1 MPILN
6 RIADRSDEVA
16 AWRRHLHAHPELQF
30 DTHLTAA
37 FVAERLRSFGVDAV
51 VTGVGRTGVVGV
63 IRGGKGDGRTIGL
76 RADMDALPIHE
87 ASGRP
92 WASTVEGKM
101 HACGHDG
108 HTAMLLGAA
117 QHLAET
123 RAFAGTAVVIFQ
135 PAEEGGGGA
144 KAMIDDGLMERFG
157 IDEVYGMHNMPGMPV
172 GSFALRSGGFLA
184 SADTL
189 EIEIEGVGGHAAFPH
204 DCTDTVLAGAAV
216 VQAVQQ
222 IVARNVDPLKS
233 AVISVTCFNAGFT
246 DNVIPQ
252 TAKLVGTVRA
262 LDPGV
267 RDLLERRLNEVVPAA
282 AAAYGATARVTYRR
296 EYPVT
301 VNHPRQTAFAAEVA
315 REVAGPAR
323 VDADRPPEM
332 GAEDF
337 SFMLEKRPGAMIFV
351 GNGDS
356 AQLHHPA
363 YDFADEAIPAGASY
377 WVRLVETAL
386 PAA

>member
-1 MPILN
+1 
-6 RIADRSDEVA
+6 
-16 AWRRHLHAHPELQF
+16 
-30 DTHLTAA
+30 
-37 FVAERLRSFGVDAV
+37 
-51 VTGVGRTGVVGV
+51 
-63 IRGGKGDGRTIGL
+63 
-76 RADMDALPIHE
+76 
-87 ASGRP
+87 
-92 WASTVEGKM
+92 
-101 HACGHDG
+101 
-108 HTAMLLGAA
+108 MLLGAA

-123 RAFAGTAVVIFQ
+123 RNFAGTAVVIFQ

-144 KAMIDDGLMERFG
+144 RAMIEDGLMERFG
-157 IDEVYGMHNMPGMPV
+157 IDAVYGMHNMPGLPV
-172 GSFALRSGGFLA
+172 GSFAIRAGGFLA

-189 EIEIEGVGGHAAFPH
+189 EVEIEGVGGHAAFPH

-233 AVISVTCFNAGFT
+233 AVISITCFNAGFT

-252 TAKLVGTVRA
+252 TARLLGTVRA

-267 RDLLERRLNEVVPAA
+267 RDLLEKRLNEVVPAA

-301 VNHPRQTAFAAEVA
+301 VNHPRETAFAAEVA
-315 REVAGPAR
+315 REVVGPGN

-363 YDFADEAIPAGASY
+363 YDFDDAAIPAGASY

-386 PAA
+386 PGA